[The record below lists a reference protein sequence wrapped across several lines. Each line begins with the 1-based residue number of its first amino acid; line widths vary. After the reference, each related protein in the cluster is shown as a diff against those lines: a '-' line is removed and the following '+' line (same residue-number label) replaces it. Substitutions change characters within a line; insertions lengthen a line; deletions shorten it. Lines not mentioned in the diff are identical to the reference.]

1 MMRKNI
7 LIITTLILA
16 LALVLSACGGE
27 QTTPTP
33 PQPVTV
39 VSSGAVI
46 AEGRLIPIR
55 GANLGFQ
62 ARGVVAE
69 VLVKA
74 GDRVSE
80 GDVLARLANAGAAEA
95 QHVIAQNAYDA
106 LLRNESGD
114 RARLWQAYMDAQVV
128 RAQAEQEWDDLDVD
142 GIEDRIEDLEADVE
156 DRREDLQDAQDE
168 FDKYRDLSENNPR
181 RSSAED
187 DLDQAQKDLNAA
199 LRALEEETRK
209 RDEVKAAYDAALAA
223 EAEAKH
229 QYEISLDGPNAEQL
243 ALAEAN
249 LDAAKDALA
258 NYVIAA
264 PFDGVVADVQVR
276 PGEQV
281 GPETRIVSIAD
292 FGSWIVE
299 TTDVTE
305 LEVVELNVG
314 QRVTIVPDALP
325 DLELGGVVAEIGSAF
340 TQQGGDILY
349 TVRIRVNDSD
359 PRLKWGMTVEVA
371 FLKSE

>member
-1 MMRKNI
+1 MKKNI
-7 LIITTLILA
+7 LLFISLMTAMAA
-16 LALVLSACGGE
+16 LLSSCGG
-27 QTTPTP
+27 QPTAAP
-33 PQPVTV
+33 LPSAAV
-39 VSSGAVI
+39 VSPDEVI
-46 AEGRLIPIR
+46 TEGRLKPIQA
-55 GANLGFQ
+55 ANLSFQ
-62 ARGVVAE
+62 ARGIVEQVF
-69 VLVKA
+69 VKA

-80 GDVLARLANAGAAEA
+80 GDVLVRLANAGAAEA
-95 QHVIAQNAYDA
+95 QLVIAQNAYDA

-128 RAQAEQEWDDLDVD
+128 RAQAEQEWDDLNVD
-142 GIEDRIEDLEADVE
+142 DIEDRIEDLEADAE

-168 FDKYRDLSENNPR
+168 FDKYKDLSENNPR
-181 RSSAED
+181 RTTAED
-187 DLDQAQKDLNAA
+187 DLEQAQKDLNEAI
-199 LRALEEETRK
+199 RALEEETRK
-209 RDEVKAAYDAALAA
+209 RDAVKAAYDAALAA
-223 EAEAKH
+223 EAEAKY

-243 ALAEAN
+243 ALAKAN

-276 PGEQV
+276 AGEQV

-292 FGSWIVE
+292 FSSWIVE

-305 LEVVELNVG
+305 LEIVKLSVG
-314 QRVTIVPDALP
+314 QNATIVPDALP
-325 DLELGGVVAEIGSAF
+325 DLELSGVVTEISSAF

-349 TVRIRVNDSD
+349 TVRIRVNDPD
-359 PRLKWGMTVEVA
+359 PRLKWGMTVEAA